1 MALEG
6 LISAAVFSMLPFSEM
21 RIAIPLSIGLGTYPV
36 LAFFVAVCFNI
47 LAINLV
53 FLFLDKVHS
62 KLYNLNF
69 YSKLFDMYLVRVR
82 RKAESKIKGNWPFIG
97 LFFFIGLPFPGTG
110 IWTASLISWFFKL
123 DRRKSFITIAFG
135 SILAGLIILLVTLGV
150 ISLF

>member
-1 MALEG
+1 MIKG
-6 LISAAVFSMLPFSEM
+6 LIAAAVFSMLPFSEM
-21 RIAIPLSIGLGTYPV
+21 RVGIPFAVAFGVNPV

-53 FLFLDKVHS
+53 FLFLDKIHS
-62 KLYNLNF
+62 KLYNFNF

-82 RKAESKIKGNWPFIG
+82 KKAESKIKGNWPYFG
-97 LFFFIGLPFPGTG
+97 LFFFIGLPLPGTG

-123 DRRKSFITIAFG
+123 DRRKSFITIALG